1 MVKNLFFTQ
10 IIYFYSHAPY
20 GTWLIFDLN
29 MADDRKFLLTRPLR
43 DVTCI
48 ECIIGILCHIST
60 HTPLTGR
67 DCGRLY
73 YFGRIWDFYSHAPYG
88 TWLYTSFLTFLFKI
102 STHTP
107 LTGRDGWKYFFHP
120 PEIIST
126 HTPLTGRDIFF
137 FHKPFCNHIS
147 THTPLTGRDVP
158 AQGLQD
164 CRSYFY
170 SHAPYGTWL
179 KSYVV

>member
-1 MVKNLFFTQ
+1 MTAADCTTLVG
-10 IIYFYSHAPY
+10 Y
-20 GTWLIFDLN
+20 GISTHTPLTGRDFILLSWRFCS
-29 MADDRKFLLTRPLR
+29 RFLLTRPLR
-43 DVTCI
+43 DVTNNMV
-48 ECIIGILCHIST
+48 HRFYWF
-60 HTPLTGR
+60 HN
-67 DCGRLY
+67 
-73 YFGRIWDFYSHAPYG
+73 FYSHAPYG
-88 TWLYTSFLTFLFKI
+88 TWPCRQEKIILVVLI

-179 KSYVV
+179 KSYGV

>member
-1 MVKNLFFTQ
+1 MTAADCTTLVG
-10 IIYFYSHAPY
+10 Y
-20 GTWLIFDLN
+20 GISTHTPLTGRDFILLSWRFCS
-29 MADDRKFLLTRPLR
+29 RFLLTRPLR
-43 DVTCI
+43 DVTNNMV
-48 ECIIGILCHIST
+48 HRFYWF
-60 HTPLTGR
+60 HN
-67 DCGRLY
+67 
-73 YFGRIWDFYSHAPYG
+73 FYSHAPYG
-88 TWLYTSFLTFLFKI
+88 TWPCRQEKIILVVLI

-179 KSYVV
+179 FLGWQVLEKVSFLLTRPLRSFSGAL

>member
-107 LTGRDGWKYFFHP
+107 LTGRD
-120 PEIIST
+120 
-126 HTPLTGRDIFF
+126 IFF

>member
-88 TWLYTSFLTFLFKI
+88 TWLTTWCIGFIDF
-102 STHTP
+102 
-107 LTGRDGWKYFFHP
+107 
-120 PEIIST
+120 IIST